1 MEETDSQARVSADGN
16 ALLTL
21 FFERAR
27 PARVVYPVAAL
38 LLGGCLAIVMPWT
51 SVLIWLAAVGLAV
64 LLHWAAEQA
73 YRRWPELLNRDLA
86 ALTCALAYGCVW
98 ALSFAWFW
106 PESPETQRQVTLMIT
121 AALGV
126 ASVPACAPHRLAF
139 FAWFM
144 PVSAVFF
151 YGLLTV
157 QEPLSWELVVT
168 WLLYAAL
175 LAYAVWQQ
183 HGLVRENLRLN
194 EQYQSALHSLTL
206 RKEEAERAN
215 LSKARFL
222 AAASHDLRQPMQAL
236 SMFVEGLQTTDLHA
250 DQRQLV
256 TQIRKSVG
264 AITDSLREILDVS
277 KLDAGVVQPRVTSFP
292 VAQVLDR
299 IALEMRNLAARK
311 GLAFEVVRSRCW
323 VVSDPLLL
331 YRIVLNLA
339 QNAIAYTQTGKVLIG
354 CRRTYTGLRIEVW
367 DTGIGIP
374 VDQRDAIFKEYVR
387 LHGPNREGLGLGL
400 AICDRL
406 ARLLSHRIE
415 IRSQL
420 GRGSVFMIMVPR
432 TEPHA
437 VETATAA
444 QPENA
449 TLSLS
454 GKSVVLVDDDP
465 DVLTA
470 LSATLEKWGG
480 QVLSANSSAMALQK
494 LGTADCVP
502 DLVIADYQLAE
513 GDTGVD
519 LIEAIRHEFNA
530 QIPALLLTADTSPE
544 RAREAE
550 AHQLLVMYK
559 PVSPQRLRAMIGELL
574 EAGEQRSAMPGELQQ
589 HLSATRE

>member
-1 MEETDSQARVSADGN
+1 MVEIDSEPQPPTDGD

-38 LLGGCLAIVMPWT
+38 LLGGCLAIVMPWGA
-51 SVLIWLAAVGLAV
+51 VLFWLAAVGLAC
-64 LLHWAAEQA
+64 LLHWAVERT
-73 YRRWPELLNRDLA
+73 YRRWPQVLNRNLA
-86 ALTCALAYGCVW
+86 APACALAYGCVW
-98 ALSFAWFW
+98 ASTFALFW

-126 ASVPACAPHRLAF
+126 ASVPACAPNRLAF
-139 FAWFM
+139 FAWFG
-144 PVSAVFF
+144 PVTAVFF

-157 QEPLSWELVVT
+157 QEPLSWELVTT

-256 TQIRKSVG
+256 TQIKKSTS

-292 VAQVLDR
+292 VAQILDR

-311 GLAFEVVRSRCW
+311 GLEFEVVRSRCW

-339 QNAIAYTQTGKVLIG
+339 QNAIAYTHTGKVLIG
-354 CRRTYTGLRIEVW
+354 CRRMPGALRIEVW

-374 VDQRDAIFKEYVR
+374 AEQRDAIFKEYVR

-406 ARLLSHRIE
+406 AKLLTHHIE
-415 IRSQL
+415 VRSQV
-420 GRGSVFMIMVPR
+420 GRGSAFMVMVPR
-432 TEPHA
+432 AEPHVVAPAA
-437 VETATAA
+437 VAPAEST
-444 QPENA
+444 
-449 TLSLS
+449 TLNLA
-454 GKSVVLVDDDP
+454 GRSVVVVDDDP

-470 LSATLEKWGG
+470 LAATFEKWGG
-480 QVLSANSSAMALQK
+480 QVLAASSRAMALER
-494 LGTADCVP
+494 LGRADRVP
-502 DLVIADYQLAE
+502 DLIVADYQLAE
-513 GDTGVD
+513 GDTGVE

-530 QIPALLLTADTSPE
+530 QIPALLLTADTSQD
-544 RAREAE
+544 RAREAYARE
-550 AHQLLVMYK
+550 LPLMYK
-559 PVSPQRLRAMIGELL
+559 PVSPQRLRTMIGELL
-574 EAGEQRSAMPGELQQ
+574 EAGEQRPQGEGQLQ
-589 HLSATRE
+589 HLNEPPE

>member
-1 MEETDSQARVSADGN
+1 MEDTDPRMPISSDGS

-38 LLGGCLAIVMPWT
+38 LLGGCIAIVMPW
-51 SVLIWLAAVGLAV
+51 SAVLIWLAAVALACLV
-64 LLHWAAEQA
+64 HWTAEKS
-73 YRRWPELLNRDLA
+73 YRRWPEVLHTNLA
-86 ALTCALAYGCVW
+86 AITCALAYGCVW

-106 PESPETQRQVTLMIT
+106 PESPETQRQVALMIT

-144 PVSAVFF
+144 PVSVVFF

-157 QEPLSWELVVT
+157 QEPLSLELVVT

-256 TQIRKSVG
+256 TQIRKSTA

-277 KLDAGVVQPRVTSFP
+277 KLDAGVVQPRVSSFA

-311 GLAFEVVRSRCW
+311 GLEFEVVRSRCW
-323 VVSDPLLL
+323 VVSDPMLL

-339 QNAIAYTQTGKVLIG
+339 QNAIVYTHSGKVLIG
-354 CRRTYTGLRIEVW
+354 CRRTDSALRIEVW

-374 VDQRDAIFKEYVR
+374 VEQREAIFKEYVR

-406 ARLLSHRIE
+406 ARLLTHQIE
-415 IRSQL
+415 VRSEL
-420 GRGSVFMIMVPR
+420 GRGSVFSVLVPRAEPLR
-432 TEPHA
+432 TEP
-437 VETATAA
+437 AA
-444 QPENA
+444 AAPEDNA
-449 TLSLS
+449 TLSLA
-454 GKSVVLVDDDP
+454 GRSVVLVDDDA
-465 DVLTA
+465 DVLSG
-470 LSATLEKWGG
+470 LSATIEKWGG
-480 QVLSANSSAMALQK
+480 QVLSASSRVLVLQK
-494 LGTADCVP
+494 LAGAERVP

-513 GDTGVD
+513 GETGVE

-530 QIPALLLTADTSPE
+530 QIPALLLTADTSQE
-544 RAREAE
+544 RAREAY
-550 AHQLLVMYK
+550 AHQLPVMYK
-559 PVSPQRLRAMIGELL
+559 PVTPQRLRAMISELL
-574 EAGEQRSAMPGELQQ
+574 DGGERAGIVEEL
-589 HLSATRE
+589 HEDLTAPRE